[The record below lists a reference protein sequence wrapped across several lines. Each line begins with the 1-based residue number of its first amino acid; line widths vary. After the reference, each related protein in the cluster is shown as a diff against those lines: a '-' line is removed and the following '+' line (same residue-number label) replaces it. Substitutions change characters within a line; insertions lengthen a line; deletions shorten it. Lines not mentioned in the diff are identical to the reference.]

1 MTELAPVL
9 TQCAACRSPF
19 VEQINK
25 RMKENMP
32 DTRISAW
39 LKENGSYISRIS
51 LGRHKRDHLTA
62 PHEAAR
68 QAAIDTLKKQ
78 QKTIKA
84 KGDLASLVA
93 NQVYAMVEDGALT
106 PTLAEGLRAQE
117 MIDRRQEKGAD
128 RDLTIMLAQVIG
140 GVHIV
145 EGNAQEVITETSHA
159 EG

>member
-1 MTELAPVL
+1 MTELAAVL
-9 TQCAACRSPF
+9 TQCLACRSPF

-25 RMKENMP
+25 KMKEGIP
-32 DTRISAW
+32 DIRISDW
-39 LKENGSYISRIS
+39 LKENGGYISRIS
-51 LGRHKRDHLTA
+51 LGKHKRDHLTA

-68 QAAIDTLKKQ
+68 QAAINVMQKQ

-93 NQVYAMVEDGALT
+93 NQVYNMVEDGALT

-140 GVHIV
+140 GVHIID
-145 EGNAQEVITETSHA
+145 GTAREVITETSHG